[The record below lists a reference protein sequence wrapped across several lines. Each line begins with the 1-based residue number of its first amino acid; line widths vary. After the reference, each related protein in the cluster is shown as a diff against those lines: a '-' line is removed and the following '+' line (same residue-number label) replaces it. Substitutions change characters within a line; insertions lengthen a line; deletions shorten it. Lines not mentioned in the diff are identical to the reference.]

1 MIDTENGGFRGIW
14 IPAELWLDENLTILE
29 RAIVADVLSFKSY
42 YKSNDRMAKLFKVT
56 ERRLRQVLNSLEEKC
71 VIVRVPVATESGR
84 IKGRVI
90 KLTQEYHTKLYP
102 RPFPEEGGKKFP
114 GERKKISGV
123 EEENFLPYIEN
134 KYKNTKENTTASNS
148 SSHSTVL
155 GEKPEKEEE
164 ERRERKKYFQ
174 IPIYD
179 EVAMYVKERGY
190 QMDASEFFDFYE
202 ERGWKANGRPM
213 KDWRKC
219 CDMWERNEKA
229 KSDYMDAVAQQM
241 FDYITK
247 EFDFEGA
254 MRRERD
260 SEEDS

>member
-1 MIDTENGGFRGIW
+1 MSGG
-14 IPAELWLDENLTILE
+14 EDEN
-29 RAIVADVLSFKSY
+29 
-42 YKSNDRMAKLFKVT
+42 
-56 ERRLRQVLNSLEEKC
+56 
-71 VIVRVPVATESGR
+71 VR
-84 IKGRVI
+84 
-90 KLTQEYHTKLYP
+90 
-102 RPFPEEGGKKFP
+102 
-114 GERKKISGV
+114 
-123 EEENFLPYIEN
+123 PYIEN
-134 KYKNTKENTTASNS
+134 TYKNTKENTTASNS

-155 GEKPEKEEE
+155 GKKPEKEEE
-164 ERRERKKYFQ
+164 ERRESKKYFQ

-179 EVAMYVKERGY
+179 EVAMYVKEHGY